1 MDTIASNILQG
12 GKYTLDQEIG
22 RGGFGIT
29 FKATHNYL
37 GQVVVIKTLH
47 QHLQQHPDF
56 AKFQQQFQDEARRL
70 AACVH
75 PNIVRVSDYFLEAG
89 LPYMVMDYIP
99 GQTLERAVVY
109 PMTPLPEATAIHYIC
124 QVGAALEVVH
134 KNGLLHRDVKPENI
148 LLREGTQQ
156 IVLIDFGIAREFTA
170 GVKQTHTG
178 MVSEGYAPIEQY
190 LSQAP
195 RTAATDVYG
204 LAATLYTLLTAQV
217 PIPSLIRNHEQM
229 PTPRELQPHLSASV
243 NQAVMRGMAVEAR
256 FRPVTVAEW
265 LSLLPPDQL
274 AGATP
279 ANLAPTQTVATVTLN
294 NLNEAPQRI
303 NNPPKAALFANKLFS
318 SPKTWFA
325 GGGIV
330 LAATAAVAMISN
342 SPKSIPPQPTVTP
355 TSIAQP
361 KADTSNIPIE
371 ASPTPQVVEPAPV
384 KTTRTSSS
392 RRRRSV
398 STDNSSAV
406 RKTDTQ
412 PSSDSTADS
421 NGDSSDSNT
430 NYTESQKR
438 LVKSLR
444 RSRQKQ
450 QTESD
455 DSQSPV
461 ESQTPKSSNSAAP
474 PRETSV
480 PSESKPATQGKS
492 TSPPAIV
499 VPTESVPESKQS
511 SSKQDEVKKPFVDQ
525 LKNAEGR

>member
-1 MDTIASNILQG
+1 MDTTANNILQG
-12 GKYTLDQEIG
+12 GKYTIDQEIG

-29 FKATHNYL
+29 FKAIHNYL

-56 AKFQQQFQDEARRL
+56 TKFQQQFQDEARRL

-109 PMTPLPEATAIHYIC
+109 PMTPLPEATAIRYIY

-134 KNGLLHRDVKPENI
+134 QNGLLHRDVKPENI
-148 LLREGTQQ
+148 ILREGTQQ
-156 IVLIDFGIAREFTA
+156 VVLIDFGIAREFTA

-243 NQAVMRGMAVEAR
+243 NQAIMRGMAVEAR

-279 ANLAPTQTVATVTLN
+279 ASLAPTQTVATVTLN
-294 NLNEAPQRI
+294 NISGAAPGV
-303 NNPPKAALFANKLFS
+303 NNPPKAALVNKLLS
-318 SPKTWFA
+318 SPKAWIA
-325 GGGIV
+325 GGGII

-342 SPKSIPPQPTVTP
+342 SLKSVPPQPVVTP
-355 TSIAQP
+355 TIAQP
-361 KADTSNIPIE
+361 KVETSTIPTVV
-371 ASPTPQVVEPAPV
+371 ASPTPEVVEPAPV
-384 KTTRTSSS
+384 KTTRTNSS

-398 STDNSSAV
+398 STDNSSPV

-412 PSSDSTADS
+412 SSD
-421 NGDSSDSNT
+421 DSSNDSQDSGN
-430 NYTESQKR
+430 NYTPSQKR
-438 LVKSLR
+438 LVNSLR
-444 RSRQKQ
+444 RSRQKS
-450 QTESD
+450 SD
-455 DSQSPV
+455 SNDSSPA
-461 ESQTPKSSNSAAP
+461 ESQTPKSSTSAAP

-480 PSESKPATQGKS
+480 PITPAVKAKS

-499 VPTESVPESKQS
+499 VPTESVPQSKQE
-511 SSKQDEVKKPFVDQ
+511 EVKKSVDQ
-525 LKNAEGR
+525 LKNAEER

>member
-1 MDTIASNILQG
+1 MDTTANNTLQG

-109 PMTPLPEATAIHYIC
+109 AMTPLPEAVAIHYIC

-134 KNGLLHRDVKPENI
+134 QNGLLHRDVKPENI

-217 PIPSLIRNHEQM
+217 PIPALIRNHEQM

-274 AGATP
+274 SGVAS
-279 ANLAPTQTVATVTLN
+279 ANLTPTQTVATITLN
-294 NLNEAPQRI
+294 TPSAAPTGVK
-303 NNPPKAALFANKLFS
+303 NPPQAPLLVKKLLS
-318 SPKTWFA
+318 SPKIWLVS
-325 GGGIV
+325 GGV
-330 LAATAAVAMISN
+330 ALVATAAAAMINN
-342 SPKSIPPQPTVTP
+342 SHKSAAPEPTVTP

-361 KADTSNIPIE
+361 KVENNTIPAVE
-371 ASPTPQVVEPAPV
+371 VTPKPQVVDEPAPV
-384 KTTRTSSS
+384 KTTTTRSST
-392 RRRRSV
+392 RRRRST
-398 STDNSSAV
+398 STENSSPV

-412 PSSDSTADS
+412 SSDDS
-421 NGDSSDSNT
+421 NSDSNSDSQDSGT

-438 LVKSLR
+438 LVKT
-444 RSRQKQ
+444 
-450 QTESD
+450 QTSTD

-461 ESQTPKSSNSAAP
+461 ESQTPKSNNSAAP

-480 PSESKPATQGKS
+480 PTESKPVNKVKS
-492 TSPPAIV
+492 ANPPAIV
-499 VPTESVPESKQS
+499 VPTESAPDSKQS
-511 SSKQDEVKKPFVDQ
+511 SPKQEEGKKPLLDQ